1 MRPSPPN
8 YQELSDDGLGVL
20 YAQGIGEAFQELWAR
35 HEEEFLRIVRK
46 RLRGYPEYDP
56 EDMVQEA
63 KLRLLNRAGQFS
75 PKCGQ
80 WVRWAS
86 VVIKHLCQDTVRS
99 TLRRP
104 HQTPLPPTLA
114 ARETSSDEDLMEIC
128 DAALAKVP
136 EAQKRVFVESVF
148 RGRSQTEIAK
158 EMRLS
163 NATVSRYLESA
174 RTAVIHDLTACGRED
189 QP

>member
-1 MRPSPPN
+1 MMRPSPPN
-8 YQELSDDGLGVL
+8 DPNLTDDQLGVL
-20 YAQGIGEAFQELWAR
+20 YAQGAGDALQELWAR

-63 KLRLLNRAGQFS
+63 KLRLLNRAAQVS

-86 VVIKHLCQDTVRS
+86 VVIKHLCQDTVRA

-104 HQTPLPPTLA
+104 HQAPLPPTAA
-114 ARETSSDEDLMEIC
+114 ARETSSDEDVMEIC
-128 DAALAKVP
+128 EAALA
-136 EAQKRVFVESVF
+136 R
-148 RGRSQTEIAK
+148 
-158 EMRLS
+158 
-163 NATVSRYLESA
+163 
-174 RTAVIHDLTACGRED
+174 
-189 QP
+189 